1 MRGGYGGAGAEGYQI
16 ARCWRQLTPSGT
28 PLRRRAS
35 SPRGGAQ
42 VTAEPQL
49 CDRYK
54 LTESHSPSIRAP
66 SARHHTSSLF
76 HITSYF
82 EKEPPGCRSVI
93 FRCRAPQNNASH
105 ASHGRAV
112 TCMAAATTLLHYSLF
127 LLPSR
132 GRSRAS
138 PPEEEPRNERSWGA
152 LPQNKA
158 RRARQLT
165 PSDLPPLARRQA
177 SSLAEGATVAIAPLR
192 IDLAADAL
200 RARKKKARIPS
211 CTRAAS
217 QPPG

>member
-76 HITSYF
+76 LLTLR
-82 EKEPPGCRSVI
+82 GRS
-93 FRCRAPQNNASH
+93 RAL
-105 ASHGRAV
+105 
-112 TCMAAATTLLHYSLF
+112 LLHYSLF
-127 LLPSR
+127 LLTLR
-132 GRSRAS
+132 GRSRALLLPYS
-138 PPEEEPRNERSWGA
+138 LFLLTLRGRSRA
-152 LPQNKA
+152 LLLPYSLFLLTL
-158 RRARQLT
+158 RGRSRAGPLKRQF
-165 PSDLPPLARRQA
+165 P
-177 SSLAEGATVAIAPLR
+177 VLR
-192 IDLAADAL
+192 TAN
-200 RARKKKARIPS
+200 
-211 CTRAAS
+211 
-217 QPPG
+217 